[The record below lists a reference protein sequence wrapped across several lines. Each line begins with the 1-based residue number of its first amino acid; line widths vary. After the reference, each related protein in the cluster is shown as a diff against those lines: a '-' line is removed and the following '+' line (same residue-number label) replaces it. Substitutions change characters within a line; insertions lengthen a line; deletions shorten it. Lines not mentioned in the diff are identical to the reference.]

1 MRVFSLA
8 LLGLAAFGSAA
19 PTRVEPQAVEARQY
33 GLGPPTVTLIP
44 GKPSLPIFWPAPST
58 PTTILKPGKREESA
72 LINNVPERRTED
84 IELKALHDA
93 YYVLLKPYD
102 KDNHPSF
109 GVYLILLHLA
119 DILSSKG
126 ITVDTF
132 ILGEA
137 KTTFGI
143 STKRQVFTIGGC
155 RTQDVIG
162 LRATLT
168 SLLIIYGPHP
178 PYEIWNLEQAII
190 AALIACGEKVEAGP
204 IAPEVPVPG
213 GPIKPEVPVPGGPV
227 VPENPVPGGPLV
239 PEQPVPGGPIKPSD

>member
-1 MRVFSLA
+1 MRAFSLA
-8 LLGLAAFGSAA
+8 LLGLAAFSNAA

-44 GKPSLPIFWPAPST
+44 GNPSPPTLWPAPSI
-58 PTTILKPGKREESA
+58 PTTIFKPGKRDSFVEGDEA
-72 LINNVPERRTED
+72 PNRRTED
-84 IELKALHDA
+84 IEIKALQDA

-132 ILGEA
+132 VFGEA

-143 STKRQVFTIGGC
+143 SSKRQVFTIGGC

-168 SLLIIYGPHP
+168 SLLIIYGPQP

-190 AALIACGEKVEAGP
+190 AALIACGEKVEAGS
-204 IAPEVPVPG
+204 IVPEVPIPG
-213 GPIKPEVPVPGGPV
+213 GPIKPEVPVPGDPI
-227 VPENPVPGGPLV
+227 VPEKPVPGGPIV
-239 PEQPVPGGPIKPSD
+239 PETPVPGGPIKPSD